1 MSSPAV
7 TPRKR
12 RSMTGPFV
20 LIVVGIVFLLG
31 NMHLISWARLGIWFA
46 HYWPLLLIIWGVL
59 KLVEHQRAKQEGVS
73 ASGIGAGGVVLLV
86 FLIIAGLT
94 ASEVSRVKW
103 DELSKQWGL
112 DEGDFPWP
120 GNAFEFDEQLTQD
133 LPAGAAVKIVNDR
146 GAVNVN
152 ISNGDKIEVSAH
164 KKIRADKEDQA
175 NQWNEQTKPQISV
188 SGNLVTINANTRG
201 AVNHPVIADLNVSL
215 PRKAAVTIAA
225 LRGDVN
231 LMGRDGTVDIA
242 NQRGDVNVED
252 VNGDVNLNLDRS
264 SVNMGGHSSARVSQV
279 SGDVSVQGRSDEVS
293 ITDVK
298 GAVRMN
304 GDFTDSVKLSKIGK
318 SVSFKTSRTD
328 MELARLNGDLD
339 LDSDSLRADSV
350 TGPLHVSTR
359 SKDITLEAVS
369 GDARIQN
376 ENSTVQIDLK
386 SAGNIQI
393 DNRNGDINIR
403 VPDKLGFKLDA
414 RSQGGEVDASFPG
427 VKVVND
433 DNGGSGAGTVGNGA
447 AHLVLNSQHGNVTVH
462 KGTSENAHSMSEPPE
477 PPSPPVPPKVPR
489 VPRNSSPP
497 EPTEN

>member
-1 MSSPAV
+1 MSSPVV

-31 NMHLISWARLGIWFA
+31 NMHLISWGRLGVWFA
-46 HYWPLLLIIWGVL
+46 HYWPLLLILWGVI
-59 KLVEHQRAKQEGVS
+59 KLVEHYQAKQEGVR
-73 ASGIGAGGVVLLV
+73 AAGIGAGGVILLI

-103 DELSKQWGL
+103 DELSEQWGL
-112 DEGDFPWP
+112 DRSDFPFP
-120 GNAFEFDEQLTQD
+120 GNSFEFDEQLTQD

-175 NQWNEQTKPQISV
+175 NQWNEQTKPQITV

-201 AVNHPVIADLNVSL
+201 AGNHPVMADLNVSL

-225 LRGDVN
+225 QRGDVN

-293 ITDVK
+293 VTDVK

-328 MELARLNGDLD
+328 MEIAKLNGDLD

-376 ENSTVQIDLK
+376 ENSTVQIQLK
-386 SAGNIQI
+386 SAGNIQV
-393 DNRNGDINIR
+393 DNRNGDITVG
-403 VPDKLGFKLDA
+403 VPDRVGFKLDA
-414 RSQGGEVDASFPG
+414 RSQGGEVDANFPG
-427 VKVVND
+427 IKVVND
-433 DNGGSGAGTVGNGA
+433 DNGGNGAGTVGNGA

-462 KGTSENAHSMSEPPE
+462 KNTSENAHSMSDSPE
-477 PPSPPVPPKVPR
+477 PPAAPMPPKVPR
-489 VPRNSSPP
+489 VPRTPSPQ

>member
-1 MSSPAV
+1 MSSPVV

-20 LIVVGIVFLLG
+20 LIIVGVIFLLG
-31 NMHLISWARLGIWFA
+31 NMHLISWGRLGIWFA
-46 HYWPLLLIIWGVL
+46 HYWPLLLIVWGVL
-59 KLVEHQRAKQEGVS
+59 KLVEHQRAKQEGV
-73 ASGIGAGGVVLLV
+73 AAPGIGAGGVILLI

-103 DELSKQWGL
+103 DELSDKWGL
-112 DEGDFPWP
+112 DESHFPFT
-120 GNAFEFDEQLTQD
+120 GNSFEFDDQLTQE
-133 LPAGAAVKIVNDR
+133 LPAGAAVKVVNDR
-146 GAVNVN
+146 GAVNIN
-152 ISNGDKIEVSAH
+152 ISNNDKIEVSAH
-164 KKIRADKEDQA
+164 KKVRADKQGEA
-175 NQWNEQTKPQISV
+175 NQWNEQTKPQITV
-188 SGNLVTINANTRG
+188 SGNLITINANTRG
-201 AVNHPVIADLNVSL
+201 AGNHPVMADLNISL

-225 LRGDVN
+225 QRGDVN
-231 LMGRDGTVDIA
+231 VMGRDGTVEIT
-242 NQRGDVNVED
+242 NQHGDVNIED

-264 SVNMGGHSSARVSQV
+264 SVNMGGHNSARISQI

-328 MELARLNGDLD
+328 LELAKLNGDLD
-339 LDSDSLRADSV
+339 LDSDSLRADNV

-376 ENSTVQIDLK
+376 ENSAVQIELK
-386 SAGNIQI
+386 SAGNIQV
-393 DNRNGDINIR
+393 DNRNGDINVGI
-403 VPDKLGFKLDA
+403 PDKVGFKLDA
-414 RSQGGEVDASFPG
+414 RSQGGEVDANFPG

-433 DNGGSGAGTVGNGA
+433 DNGGTGAGTVGNGA

-462 KGTSENAHSMSEPPE
+462 KGTSENAHSMQEPPQ
-477 PPSPPVPPKVPR
+477 PPASPMTPKVPKL
-489 VPRNSSPP
+489 PRNSSST

>member
-1 MSSPAV
+1 MSSAPV
-7 TPRKR
+7 TPRRR

-20 LIVVGIVFLLG
+20 LIVVGVLFLLG
-31 NMHLISWARLGIWFA
+31 NMHVISWGRLGIGFA

-59 KLVEHQRAKQEGVS
+59 KLVEHYQAKQEG
-73 ASGIGAGGVVLLV
+73 ARAPGIGAGGMILLI

-112 DEGDFPWP
+112 DETDFPWP
-120 GNAFEFDEQLTQD
+120 GKSFEFDEQLTQD
-133 LPAGAAVKIVNDR
+133 LPVGAAVKIVNDR

-152 ISNGDKIEVSAH
+152 ISNGDKIELSAH

-175 NQWNEQTKPQISV
+175 NQWNEQAKPQITV

-201 AVNHPVIADLNVSL
+201 AGNHPVMTDLNLSL
-215 PRKAAVTIAA
+215 PRKAAITIAA
-225 LRGDVN
+225 QRGDINV
-231 LMGRDGTVDIA
+231 MGRDGNVEIA

-264 SVNMGGHSSARVSQV
+264 SVNMGGHSSTRVSQV

-293 ITDVK
+293 ISDVK
-298 GAVRMN
+298 GAVRLS
-304 GDFTDSVKLSKIGK
+304 GDFADSVKLSKVGK

-328 MELARLNGDLD
+328 MELAKLTGDLD
-339 LDSDSLRADSV
+339 IDSDTLRADSV

-386 SAGNIQI
+386 SAGNIQV
-393 DNRNGDINIR
+393 DNRNGDITVS
-403 VPDKLGFKLDA
+403 VPDKVGFKLDA

-433 DNGGSGAGTVGNGA
+433 DNGGTGAGTVGNGA

-477 PPSPPVPPKVPR
+477 PPSPPMPPKVPR
-489 VPRNSSPP
+489 VPRHSSPQ